1 MSSGYGRPCD
11 AGVVH
16 EDVDAA
22 VGGDRFVHH
31 GLDVG
36 GLGDVADGA
45 FHLEALLAH
54 LGDGRREPFLATRA
68 QHQRGAGFGQPLR
81 HFLSDSARSAG
92 DDRDAAVESEQF
104 VDGWHVVR
112 LILPSREAVN
122 RANPMTQVHAAATRT
137 GGQFLTTTAAPAD
150 VFVREDLSDEQRL
163 FGQTANEFMQKE
175 VLPVVERLYHHDWAL
190 TRQLLKKASELDLL
204 RLEIPPAY
212 GGLGLDLI
220 SASYVGEQ
228 IAINPSFGGSL
239 GAHTSIGT
247 LPLVYFG
254 TEEQKARYLPRLA
267 SGDLIG
273 AYALTEPQS
282 GSDALAAKTTA
293 TLTADGRHYELNG
306 QKMWITNGGF
316 ADLFTVF
323 AKVGGDKFTAFLVER
338 GMGVVSGRDEIKLG
352 LDGSSTTALM
362 LDNVKVPV
370 ENLLGTIGQGHK
382 VAFNVLNFG
391 RVKLGARNMSG
402 VRMALNHAVKY
413 AKERRQFGR
422 AIAEFG
428 LIKQKLAGIAV
439 RSFVG
444 DAMSYRTLGDVD
456 RAIEAG
462 DRADGPL
469 VLKTIEGFSVECS
482 INKVW
487 TSEALAWAVDEG
499 LQVFGGNGYSR
510 EFPLERM
517 YRDAR
522 ITRIYEGTNEINRML
537 VPTRLLK
544 QQPQVFNAEG
554 ARQALAQPPAS
565 SPQSPEREYVS
576 RLKRLSIA
584 LLGSAAAVCGDAL
597 KDEQEVL
604 AQIADVVIETYATES
619 ALARA
624 EKMASSGDSRA
635 GLAAD
640 IAAVYTNDASDRVA
654 AASRQVVAALRSR
667 GADAS
672 LASGVQKL
680 AAYAGIDA
688 IAVRRRIANAVI
700 EAGKNPL

>member
-1 MSSGYGRPCD
+1 M
-11 AGVVH
+11 
-16 EDVDAA
+16 
-22 VGGDRFVHH
+22 
-31 GLDVG
+31 
-36 GLGDVADGA
+36 
-45 FHLEALLAH
+45 
-54 LGDGRREPFLATRA
+54 TQA
-68 QHQRGAGFGQPLR
+68 QAP
-81 HFLSDSARSAG
+81 
-92 DDRDAAVESEQF
+92 
-104 VDGWHVVR
+104 VVR
-112 LILPSREAVN
+112 S
-122 RANPMTQVHAAATRT
+122 
-137 GGQFLTTTAAPAD
+137 GGQFLTTDAAPAE

-175 VLPVVERLYHHDWAL
+175 VLPVVEKLYHHDWAL
-190 TRQLLKKASELDLL
+190 TRQLLKKASDLDLL
-204 RLEIPPAY
+204 RLEIPPVY

-267 SGDLIG
+267 SGELIG
-273 AYALTEPQS
+273 AYALTEPAS

-293 TLTADGRHYELNG
+293 TLTADGQHYELNG

-316 ADLFTVF
+316 ADLFTIF
-323 AKVGGDKFTAFLVER
+323 AKVDGDKFTAFLVER

-370 ENLLGTIGQGHK
+370 GNVLGTIGQGHK

-402 VRMALNHAVKY
+402 VRMALNHSVKY
-413 AKERRQFGR
+413 AKERRQFGK

-428 LIKQKLAGIAV
+428 LIKQKLAGMAV
-439 RSFVG
+439 RAFVG

-499 LQVFGGNGYSR
+499 VQVFGGNGYSR

-554 ARQALAQPPAS
+554 ARKALASAQPAS
-565 SPQSPEREYVS
+565 SPQPQAPEREYVS
-576 RLKRLSIA
+576 RLKRLSVV
-584 LLGSAAAVCGDAL
+584 LLGTAAAVYGDAL

-604 AQIADVVIETYATES
+604 AQIADVIIEAYATES
-619 ALARA
+619 GLARA
-624 EKMASSGDSRA
+624 EKMASTGDGRA
-635 GLAAD
+635 SLAAD
-640 IAAVYTNDASDRVA
+640 IAAVYVNDASDRVA
-654 AASRQVVAALRSR
+654 AASRQVVAALTAR
-667 GADAS
+667 GADAG
-672 LASGVQKL
+672 LAEGVKRL
-680 AAYAGIDA
+680 AAYSGIDA
-688 IAVRRRIANAVI
+688 IPVRRRIANAVI
-700 EAGKNPL
+700 EAGKYPL